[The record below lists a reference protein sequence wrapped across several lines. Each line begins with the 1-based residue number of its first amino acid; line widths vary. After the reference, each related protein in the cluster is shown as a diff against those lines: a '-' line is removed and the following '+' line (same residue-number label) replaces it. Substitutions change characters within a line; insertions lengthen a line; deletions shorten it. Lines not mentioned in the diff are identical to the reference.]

1 MTKCFKL
8 IAFYHIY
15 RYCNIKMI
23 LKYSTNYQ
31 LSHTPIEFCNDYF
44 CNAFLF
50 SSTYFSFKILL
61 LFLMF
66 LYKAL
71 LLKRIITFQIL
82 SSTSTSV
89 IVLNNVGL
97 FLVLVISQ
105 YQQANKYKLIYVIHT
120 IHYTL
125 YINKILLNLTNCSL
139 QVDAVLLYPLCD
151 L

>member
-1 MTKCFKL
+1 
-8 IAFYHIY
+8 
-15 RYCNIKMI
+15 MI

-31 LSHTPIEFCNDYF
+31 LSHTSIEFCYDYF
-44 CNAFLF
+44 CNAFFF
-50 SSTYFSFKILL
+50 SSTYFSFKVLL
-61 LFLMF
+61 KFLIF
-66 LYKAL
+66 SYKAL
-71 LLKRIITFQIL
+71 LLKRITTVQSL

-125 YINKILLNLTNCSL
+125 YINKVLLNLTNCS
-139 QVDAVLLYPLCD
+139 
-151 L
+151 